1 MRLKALDKPAFHL
14 AVIALLGLIVY
25 SNTFNVPF
33 LLDDHRNI
41 VDNRMIKDL
50 SYYID
55 PAGADQFAGA
65 TEYPM
70 FKSRYVGSL
79 TFALNYRVHGLDVRG
94 YHAVNIAIHIVNA
107 LLVYWLVLLT
117 FMTPFMRE
125 SRLKDYSR
133 HIALFSALL
142 FVAHPVQTQ
151 AVTYIIQRF
160 ASLATMFYMLS
171 LVLYIRCRLC
181 GALNSKSAV
190 LYALALISAVLAIKT
205 KETAFTLP
213 VMVALYEFLFFG
225 GSLRKRFLYL
235 LPLLLTMLIIPLT
248 LLGADRPFGEIIGGV
263 GEATRLRAE
272 VSRADYLFTQF
283 RVIATYIRLMFL
295 PVNQN
300 LDYDYPVF
308 HSLLNPQVILSFVLL
323 ISLVVFGSFLLH
335 RSRASE
341 PVLRLLS
348 FGIFW
353 FFITLSVESSII
365 PIKDIIFEHRLYL
378 PGVAFLPAFVVG
390 IFYATEKL
398 GAKKIFT
405 VTAAIC
411 VAVAISFS
419 VAAHS
424 RNAVWKSEL
433 SLWRD
438 VLSKSPEKAR
448 PHTNIGNAYLA
459 KGMADKAI
467 EHYQIALRLP
477 EDITDPVGDYNYSKI
492 HYNLGKAYASKRL
505 LDIALRHYRT
515 AITLD
520 PRSHRPHF
528 AIGVIYLERGFVYE
542 ARAKFE
548 TAQRLNPHD
557 GDAAKFLKYISR
569 LEKQR

>member
-1 MRLKALDKPAFHL
+1 MRLNAFNKPVFHL

-25 SNTFNVPF
+25 SNTFNVSF

-41 VDNRMIKDL
+41 VDNHMIRDL

-55 PAGADQFAGA
+55 PAGADRFTGA

-79 TFALNYRVHGLDVRG
+79 TFALNYGAHGLDVRG
-94 YHAVNIAIHIVNA
+94 YHAVNLAIHIANA
-107 LLVYWLVLLT
+107 LLLYWLVLLT
-117 FMTPFMRE
+117 FRTPFMKD
-125 SRLKDYSR
+125 SRFRDYSGY
-133 HIALFSALL
+133 IALFSALL

-160 ASLATMFYMLS
+160 ASLATL
-171 LVLYIRCRLC
+171 LYLLAIALYVKCRLC

-190 LYALALISAVLAIKT
+190 LYALALISAVLAMKT

-225 GSLRKRFLYL
+225 GSPKKRFLYL
-235 LPLLLTMLIIPLT
+235 LPLLLTMLIIPFT
-248 LLGADRPFGEIIGGV
+248 LLGADRPFGELIGGV

-283 RVIATYIRLMFL
+283 RVIATYIRLMFI

-300 LDYDYPVF
+300 LDYHYPVF
-308 HSLLNPQVILSFVLL
+308 HSLLNPQVFLSFVFL
-323 ISLVVFGSFLLH
+323 ISIFGVGIYLAYS
-335 RSRASE
+335 SRRRDAA
-341 PVLRLLS
+341 LRLTA

-353 FFITLSVESSII
+353 FFITLSVESSVI
-365 PIKDIIFEHRLYL
+365 PIRDVIFEHRLYL
-378 PGVAFLPAFVVG
+378 PGAAFFPAFVVG
-390 IFYATEKL
+390 TFYATEKL
-398 GAKKIFT
+398 GVKKIFA

-411 VAVAISFS
+411 IAVAISFS
-419 VAAHS
+419 VAAYS

-433 SLWRD
+433 SLWTD
-438 VLSKSPEKAR
+438 VVNKSPKKAR

-459 KGMADKAI
+459 KGMAGKAI
-467 EHYQIALRLP
+467 EHYQIALKLP

-505 LDIALRHYRT
+505 TDIALRHYRT

-520 PRSHRPHF
+520 PMSYRPHF
-528 AIGVIYLERGFVYE
+528 AIGVIYLERGFIYE
-542 ARAKFE
+542 ARAEFE

-557 GDAAKFLKYISR
+557 GDVAKFLKYISR